1 MRTLARA
8 LVGML
13 GAGMCL
19 LAGCNQN
26 MDDQYR
32 RDAYEAAPHLPG
44 GTASVRPPAGTL
56 AQGALRQ
63 ALPGAVPESI
73 PLPISQALLERARER
88 YAIYCTPCHGQ
99 AGYGDGM
106 VVQRGFPAPPS
117 YHEARLRGAPDR
129 HFYDVISG
137 GYGAMYS
144 YAARVAPDDRWAI
157 VAWIRT
163 LQLSQHAPADVL
175 PATLREALP

>member
-1 MRTLARA
+1 MKILAGTLC
-8 LVGML
+8 L
-13 GAGMCL
+13 GACL
-19 LAGCNQN
+19 LAGCSQN

-32 RDAYEAAPHLPG
+32 RDAYEAAPRLPG
-44 GTASVRPPAGTL
+44 GTAALQPPAGTL
-56 AQGALRQ
+56 AQGAR
-63 ALPGAVPESI
+63 PDAVPESM
-73 PLPISQALLERARER
+73 PLPVSQALLERGRER

-117 YHEARLRGAPDR
+117 YHGARLRGAPDR
-129 HFYDVISG
+129 HFYDVISD

-144 YAARVAPDDRWAI
+144 YAARVTPADRWAI

-163 LQLSQHAPADVL
+163 LQLSQHAPAEAL
-175 PATLREALP
+175 PAALREALP